1 MTHTHL
7 ITSGREGGIDLD
19 PGPKIV
25 AINFRLMSNTRV
37 LNEVADLSA
46 GNTAIDASTADL
58 LTISGAANTA
68 TFVVASGMGEVIN
81 SAHEFKDRIDIST
94 TAGGFGSEFST
105 PSSIL
110 FRSLM
115 QKKAMV
121 QPRERDFIDHTVS
134 DFDPLLLD
142 TVDEHAADLTA
153 IGRAIDKGSDL
164 RLPRCSC
171 NDGSVPDHSAWEYS
185 TGRHIWPATHRV
197 TSGSTDL

>member
-1 MTHTHL
+1 
-7 ITSGREGGIDLD
+7 
-19 PGPKIV
+19 
-25 AINFRLMSNTRV
+25 MSNTRV

-115 QKKAMV
+115 QKK
-121 QPRERDFIDHTVS
+121 S
-134 DFDPLLLD
+134 N
-142 TVDEHAADLTA
+142 
-153 IGRAIDKGSDL
+153 G
-164 RLPRCSC
+164 
-171 NDGSVPDHSAWEYS
+171 
-185 TGRHIWPATHRV
+185 PATREGLHRPHSV
-197 TSGSTDL
+197 RLRPAVARYSG